1 MNYRLRSWHSNI
13 IEDTDG
19 RTLCTAA
26 SAKEAFLIL
35 DALRGKNLAVAGSLE
50 EAEAAFEAKPCAQT
64 AHDFLFQLMEAEA
77 DGKLG
82 NDEFFENLSAISQ
95 WLSKLVED
103 GKEP

>member
-1 MNYRLRSWHSNI
+1 MKVNYRLRSWHSNI

-50 EAEAAFEAKPCAQT
+50 EADLEMLVSLINEVGMYGEAAALRGRMPE
-64 AHDFLFQLMEAEA
+64 L
-77 DGKLG
+77 
-82 NDEFFENLSAISQ
+82 
-95 WLSKLVED
+95 
-103 GKEP
+103 